1 MQGQTCVPGNNISNQ
16 SQTIRQ
22 SLAQMENIYIYISK
36 NIYAQDG
43 WISKSLP
50 CLVERMVTRVKTNS
64 SSCWKRQ
71 DQHQTAVSTTGNYF
85 IFSWW
90 GQPTDTACSV
100 LVELLLVENT
110 EASNKSRGEEI
121 KEERHEPEHSAWG
134 AQQCFHPRGLCG
146 SIALPHLVTHCS
158 SSENCQ
164 CFLRALSGEIITSAF
179 PAPPE
184 ARRRPCTP
192 SNRWITLLT
201 SGFGAACW

>member
-1 MQGQTCVPGNNISNQ
+1 MSSDVTLTLITRTSLLSKHPPLLSAGYCVQDLVLSSLLAQPCRPANHFSKPSHLQTLNTAGLTPVKGLCKARPACLVITRVSNQ

-110 EASNKSRGEEI
+110 EASNKSWGEEI
-121 KEERHEPEHSAWG
+121 KEERHEPEHSA
-134 AQQCFHPRGLCG
+134 
-146 SIALPHLVTHCS
+146 
-158 SSENCQ
+158 
-164 CFLRALSGEIITSAF
+164 
-179 PAPPE
+179 
-184 ARRRPCTP
+184 
-192 SNRWITLLT
+192 
-201 SGFGAACW
+201 